1 MPNFGVAATICVSG
15 GGALGIA
22 PAVLPCHKRRRFSFS
37 RSHVSAALS
46 SIAALLCSVVL
57 LIGGNAL
64 VGVAAP
70 LRARIDGF
78 PELTIGLIGSAY
90 FAGMLAGTLV
100 APAIIRRGGH
110 IRAFAAFVALAI
122 ASIVLMPV
130 FVSPSVWLACRALLG
145 FVFAGLYAVI
155 EAWINA
161 RASNA
166 NRGAL
171 YALYQIAA
179 FAASA
184 AGQMMLQPLGP
195 TGFKAFAVAGTLL
208 ALAIVP
214 MAMTSVDPPA
224 QPRTV
229 RPRLMWLIRW
239 APVPC
244 AAAFAAGA
252 ANGALI
258 SLGPIFAVGIGMSP
272 DAAPQF
278 TAAIVVGSALGVFP
292 VGALS
297 DRVDRRLVMAA
308 VMIAGAAFEVALS
321 RQGAPGAWVLLL
333 GFLVGLTTY
342 SLYTLAVS
350 IANDGASP
358 HDLIFIS
365 VGLLFIYC
373 IAAIAAPAIVSVL
386 MRDFG
391 PQTLFLQ
398 NAYVHM
404 TIAGVALWRIVVAPK
419 PRRRPAT

>member
-1 MPNFGVAATICVSG
+1 
-15 GGALGIA
+15 
-22 PAVLPCHKRRRFSFS
+22 
-37 RSHVSAALS
+37 
-46 SIAALLCSVVL
+46 LCSVVL

-70 LRARIDGF
+70 LRAGIDGF
-78 PELTIGLIGSAY
+78 PALTIGLIGSAY
-90 FAGMLAGTLV
+90 FAGMLAGTLA
-100 APAIIRRGGH
+100 APAIVRRGGH
-110 IRAFAAFVALAI
+110 IRAFTAFVALAI
-122 ASIVLMPV
+122 ASVVLMPV
-130 FVSPSVWLACRALLG
+130 FVSPAVWLVCRALLG

-171 YALYQIAA
+171 YALYQIAS

-184 AGQMMLQPLGP
+184 AGQMLLQPLGP
-195 TGFKAFAVAGTLL
+195 SGFQAFAVAGTLL

-214 MAMTSVDPPA
+214 MAMTSVDPPE

-229 RPRLMWLIRW
+229 RPRLLWLIRW
-239 APVPC
+239 APIPC

-258 SLGPIFAVGIGMSP
+258 SLGPVFAVGIGMSP

-278 TAAIVVGSALGVFP
+278 TAAVVVGSALGVFP

-297 DRVDRRLVMAA
+297 DRIDRRLVMAA

-321 RQGAPGAWVLLL
+321 RQGAPGPWVILL
-333 GFLVGLTTY
+333 GFLVGMTTY

-350 IANDGASP
+350 IANDGAKP

-373 IAAIAAPAIVSVL
+373 IAAIAAPAIASIL

-391 PQTLFLQ
+391 PQMLFLQ
-398 NAYVHM
+398 GAYVHM
-404 TIAGVALWRIVVAPK
+404 AIAGVALWAVVAAAK
-419 PRRRPAT
+419 PRPRTVS